1 MRFMESQKSRQI
13 LDEPIHSIV
22 TLGYKRVIQMKA
34 MGNSNVYFSH
44 FQCLADDVSS
54 AFVFKQ
60 ILSE

>member
-1 MRFMESQKSRQI
+1 MRFMESQKSRQM

-22 TLGYKRVIQMKA
+22 TLGYKIVIQMKA
-34 MGNSNVYFSH
+34 MGSSNVYFSH

>member
-1 MRFMESQKSRQI
+1 M

-22 TLGYKRVIQMKA
+22 TREVQGS
-34 MGNSNVYFSH
+34 NSNECYTGQIKGVFFTFSMPR
-44 FQCLADDVSS
+44 LADDLSS

>member
-1 MRFMESQKSRQI
+1 M
-13 LDEPIHSIV
+13 IHSIV
-22 TLGYKRVIQMKA
+22 TLGYKRVIQMRA

-44 FQCLADDVSS
+44 FQCLADDLSS